1 MSVAYKQTP
10 CNTNA
15 TQCTKMTSTVYIHA
29 VYKYCL
35 ADCTFG
41 IESPIPT
48 PPTPETQ
55 SGQLFDLNH
64 PAICTGN
71 LTAWHF
77 CYYTATVA
85 LNQHYSLWFRVWRP
99 NRGNRFIRIDQTV
112 VQMSAQTSNDGSSTI
127 CEDFTLAESA
137 YIPVME
143 GDVLA
148 VYVPFTVSTVSVISR
163 GVNGSDLF
171 IDDRSMI
178 DMFQATS
185 VRRRDTSPAAGLA
198 IQVYADI
205 QAGSYQ

>member
-1 MSVAYKQTP
+1 
-10 CNTNA
+10 
-15 TQCTKMTSTVYIHA
+15 
-29 VYKYCL
+29 
-35 ADCTFG
+35 
-41 IESPIPT
+41 
-48 PPTPETQ
+48 
-55 SGQLFDLNH
+55 
-64 PAICTGN
+64 
-71 LTAWHF
+71 
-77 CYYTATVA
+77 
-85 LNQHYSLWFRVWRP
+85 
-99 NRGNRFIRIDQTV
+99 
-112 VQMSAQTSNDGSSTI
+112 MSAQTSNDGSSTI

-163 GVNGSDLF
+163 GVSGSDLF

-185 VRRRDTSPAAGLA
+185 VRRRDTNPATGLA